1 MTSLPIDSRPLAGA
15 AWRPLA
21 AVLRFTLLDALRS
34 RFPLMLAAVL
44 AAAWGAAMFGAQ
56 LAITE
61 RQAVA
66 VSLVAP
72 LVRTLAAVMMATLV
86 AAAVTRE
93 VTERTHL
100 IALAAPVSRLQ
111 WVAAKFCAQ
120 AVLAWSTA
128 LVCGASMLAIGGA
141 PGVAAW
147 TFSLGVELTLVA
159 ALAVTAA
166 LALGQIATA
175 VLATLAV
182 YLASRTIGVMLLLNA
197 RMPLADSDA
206 ASTVSGWVLET
217 LGLLLPRLDLFT
229 RTDWLAGGRIDG
241 LGTVA
246 LQGAIYLGLLLAVA
260 AFDLARDDA

>member
-1 MTSLPIDSRPLAGA
+1 MTALPLDMPSLSAA

-21 AVLRFTLLDALRS
+21 AVLRFTLLDLLRS

-44 AAAWGAAMFGAQ
+44 AAGWGAAMFGAQ

-66 VSLVAP
+66 TALVAP
-72 LVRTLAAVMMATLV
+72 LVRTLAAVMLATLV
-86 AAAVTRE
+86 AAATARE
-93 VTERTHL
+93 VSERTHL

-111 WVAAKFCAQ
+111 WVAAKFA
-120 AVLAWSTA
+120 AHGLLAACSA
-128 LVCGASMLAIGGA
+128 LACGLSMLAVA
-141 PGVAAW
+141 PAPAVAAW
-147 TFSLGVELTLVA
+147 TLSLAIELMLVV

-166 LALGQIATA
+166 LALGQTATA
-175 VLATLAV
+175 VLATLMV
-182 YLASRTIGVMLLLNA
+182 YLASRTIGVILLLND

-206 ASTVSGWVLET
+206 AGTVTGWVLET

-229 RTDWLAGGRIDG
+229 RSDWLAGGRIDG
-241 LGTVA
+241 LGAIA
-246 LQGAIYLGLLLAVA
+246 LQGVIYLGLLLAVA